1 MEESGDH
8 GHGGDGAADFAE
20 SSEAG
25 AEAGGEMAGRPLVES
40 AGVGERAEDGLCA
53 VGAVEE
59 ASSGLVGLAGAVVR
73 RRIGVMPEVSRRV
86 WKLAWAGL
94 GVRELCV
101 CVAHASFGCA
111 QELVLAHL
119 A

>member
-1 MEESGDH
+1 MEESCDH

-73 RRIGVMPEVSRRV
+73 RRIGVMPEVRRV
-86 WKLAWAGL
+86 GEGTWAGL